1 MSKRKTNEEF
11 ISESIEIHG
20 NKYDYSQVNY
30 VRNSIKVDLI
40 CPIHGL
46 FSVRPNDHLSKKVG
60 CNKCNNASISKSK
73 NVGKNIIDRFNKKHN
88 DKYDYTNSIYIQ
100 TDITIDIICPI
111 HGLFK
116 QTPHHH
122 LFGAGCQKCGNV
134 YKKTT
139 SEFINDANHIHNN
152 RYDYNLT
159 EYKNNRTKVSVICHL
174 HGEFKVTPND
184 HLNKKSGCPKCQNSK
199 GEEKIAEILD
209 KQKIKYIKEFIFD
222 DCKNIKPLPFDF
234 YLTEQ
239 NICIEFDGELH
250 FKSVKNFGG
259 DNLLEKTKKRDKIKT
274 KYCMNNN
281 ITLIRIPYYE
291 FNNIEKIL
299 LKKIKL

>member
-20 NKYDYSQVNY
+20 DKYEYSQVNY
-30 VRNSIKVDLI
+30 ISNGVKVNLI

-46 FSVRPNDHLSKKVG
+46 FSIRPNDHLSKKVG

-73 NVGKNIIDRFNKKHN
+73 NIGKNIIDRFNKKHN
-88 DKYDYTNSIYIQ
+88 NKYDYSNSVYVRNEIK
-100 TDITIDIICPI
+100 IDIICPT

-122 LFGAGCQKCGNV
+122 LAGAGCQKCGNV

-139 SEFINDANHIHNN
+139 SEFIDEANQIHNN
-152 RYDYNLT
+152 RYDYSLV
-159 EYKNNRTKVSVICHL
+159 EYKNNRTKVSIVCKNHGIFNVSPNHHL
-174 HGEFKVTPND
+174 S
-184 HLNKKSGCPKCQNSK
+184 KKSGCPECQNSK
-199 GEEKIAEILD
+199 GEEKIVEILD
-209 KQKIKYIKEFIFD
+209 KQKIKYIRECIFD

-234 YLTEQ
+234 YLPEQ
-239 NICIEFDGELH
+239 NICVEFDGELH

-259 DNLLEKTKKRDKIKT
+259 DELLEKTKKRDKIKT
-274 KYCMNNN
+274 KYCMDNN
-281 ITLIRIPYYE
+281 ITLIRIPYYK
-291 FNNIEKIL
+291 FDDIENIL
-299 LKKIKL
+299 LKNIEL